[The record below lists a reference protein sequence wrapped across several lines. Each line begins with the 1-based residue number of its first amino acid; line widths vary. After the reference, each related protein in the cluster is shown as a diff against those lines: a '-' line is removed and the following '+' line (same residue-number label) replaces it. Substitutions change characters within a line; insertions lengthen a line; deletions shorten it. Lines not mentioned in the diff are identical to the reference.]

1 MSPSTTVRA
10 RLEIE
15 DELYRQYRQPVPVGD
30 DEGVQNPAVTA
41 DSTAPSSFDAR
52 EPIGARGLISSSPP
66 PSAAIVRAALDRGIF
81 RGSAGVRIAADRA
94 SYGGTSGGLRAA
106 EMTKQTL
113 CALKV
118 VPLVGSVALSFAMKL
133 VSDGKLAATDA
144 HEKSASAM
152 LDELHRWASALKAH
166 AHLTCSRRV
175 TAKVFRICISR
186 LAGVNGNATRGDRVW
201 RT

>member
-15 DELYRQYRQPVPVGD
+15 DEFYRQPVPVGG

-41 DSTAPSSFDAR
+41 DSTAPSSFDAG

-81 RGSAGVRIAADRA
+81 RGSAGVRIAAFV

-133 VSDGKLAATDA
+133 VSDQKLAATDA
-144 HEKSASAM
+144 REKSASAM
-152 LDELHRWASALKAH
+152 LDELHR
-166 AHLTCSRRV
+166 
-175 TAKVFRICISR
+175 
-186 LAGVNGNATRGDRVW
+186 
-201 RT
+201 

>member
-1 MSPSTTVRA
+1 MLKLHVIIASTRPGRIGLPIGNWAHERAMAHGKFDVTLVDLKEVNLPLMDEPEHPRLQQYAHAHTKAWSTTIAAADAFVF
-10 RLEIE
+10 
-15 DELYRQYRQPVPVGD
+15 
-30 DEGVQNPAVTA
+30 VTPEYNF
-41 DSTAPSSFDAR
+41 STAPALLNAFDFLYK
-52 EPIGARGLISSSPP
+52 EWNYKP
-66 PSAAIVRAALDRGIF
+66 AAFV
-81 RGSAGVRIAADRA
+81 

-118 VPLVGSVALSFAMKL
+118 VPLVESVALSFAMKL

-152 LDELHRWASALKAH
+152 LDELHRWASALKAM
-166 AHLTCSRRV
+166 
-175 TAKVFRICISR
+175 
-186 LAGVNGNATRGDRVW
+186 